1 MCPSTWSFTRV
12 STGSAWRAWAG
23 LCVALAFL
31 AGPARADGISGR
43 VYGPD
48 GKPLPET
55 VLTARPKTG
64 AAVDFRT
71 DPSGNFSIFL
81 DPGPYVV
88 SPKADASLEGVLES
102 SSQPVQQDVHLKK
115 RAR

>member
-55 VLTARPKTG
+55 VLHGPAQDG
-64 AAVDFRT
+64 
-71 DPSGNFSIFL
+71 SGGRF
-81 DPGPYVV
+81 
-88 SPKADASLEGVLES
+88 
-102 SSQPVQQDVHLKK
+102 QD
-115 RAR
+115 